1 MRTNKSMNGFVHFL
15 LVAACGY
22 SAFLAFIYFY
32 QPRLL
37 FFPNIPSREVEVS
50 PAEVGLPYESVK
62 LVTSD
67 NVQLDGW
74 FIPAPQAR
82 GVVLFCHGNAGNISH
97 RLDSLLLFNKLG
109 LSTLI
114 FDYRGYGRSQSK
126 PSEQGTYQDAEAAW
140 QHLTRE
146 RGVPPPRIILFGRSL
161 GAAVT
166 AHLAAIH
173 TPGALI
179 LESCFTSVPDI
190 AADLYPFL
198 PVRLLSRLDYNA
210 MEKLENVPCPVLIV
224 HSRNDEIIPYKH
236 GRALY
241 AAAKEPKRFLK
252 LRGGHNDGFLITGK
266 AYRDGLD
273 SFLSEILG
281 SRKIP

>member
-1 MRTNKSMNGFVHFL
+1 MNSLMNFL
-15 LVAACGY
+15 LIAACGY
-22 SAFLAFIYFY
+22 SVFLAFIYFY

-37 FFPNIPSREVEVS
+37 FFPNLPSRQVNVS
-50 PAEVGLPYESVK
+50 PGEVGLPYESVK

-74 FIPAPQAR
+74 FIPAPQTQ
-82 GVVLFCHGNAGNISH
+82 GVVLFFHGNAGNISH
-97 RLDSLLLFNKLG
+97 RLDSLHLLNKLR

-114 FDYRGYGRSQSK
+114 FDYRGYGRSQGK
-126 PSEQGTYQDAEAAW
+126 PSEQGTYLDAEAAW
-140 QHLTRE
+140 QHLTQE
-146 RGVPPPRIILFGRSL
+146 RGVPSQQIILFGRSL
-161 GAAVT
+161 GAAVAT
-166 AHLAAIH
+166 HLAAIH

-198 PVRLLSRLDYNA
+198 PAKLLSRLNYNTK
-210 MEKLENVPCPVLIV
+210 EKLQDVTCPVLIV

-241 AAAKEPKRFLK
+241 AAAKEPKRFLE
-252 LRGGHNDGFLITGK
+252 LRGG
-266 AYRDGLD
+266 
-273 SFLSEILG
+273 
-281 SRKIP
+281 

>member
-22 SAFLAFIYFY
+22 SALLAFIFFY

-37 FFPNIPSREVEVS
+37 FFPNIPSREVKVS
-50 PAEVGLPYESVK
+50 PTEVGLPYDSEK

-74 FIPAPQAR
+74 YIPAPQAR

-97 RLDSLLLFNKLG
+97 RLESLLLFNKLG

-114 FDYRGYGRSQSK
+114 FDYRGYGRSQGK
-126 PSEQGTYQDAEAAW
+126 PSEQGMYQDAEAAW
-140 QHLTRE
+140 QHLTQE
-146 RGVPPPRIILFGRSL
+146 RDFSPPQIILFGRSL

-166 AHLAAIH
+166 AHLAVIH
-173 TPGALI
+173 TPAALI

-198 PVRLLSRLDYNA
+198 PVRFLSRLDYNA
-210 MEKLENVPCPVLIV
+210 LEKLENVACPVLIV
-224 HSRNDEIIPYKH
+224 HSPNDEIIPYKH

-241 AAAKEPKRFLK
+241 AAAKEPKSFLE

-266 AYRDGLD
+266 TYRDGLD

-281 SRKIP
+281 SKKIP